1 MSIQRIGIIGDVHSE
16 HTLLAAALEHLQ
28 QENVD
33 AILCTGDLT
42 DGSGDL
48 NACIKLLSHHNVL
61 TVRGNH
67 DRWVLENKARH
78 IENAHHLKD
87 LNDTTRTYLH
97 NLPPYI
103 EVETSYGCL
112 LLCHGVLDQ
121 DLQKIWPGTE
131 RMPAE
136 RSPQLDRLI
145 DQQKY
150 SIMINGHVHYRTI
163 IHFQSLLLINAGTLM
178 RRHHPGFSMLDLYN
192 QQIIGYEFEPNIH
205 RVKTQSMMPCH
216 NTDVFKN
223 TQHFDGNWTPTT
235 LYA

>member
-16 HTLLAAALEHLQ
+16 HSLLRSALEHLHR
-28 QENVD
+28 EGVD
-33 AILCTGDLT
+33 TILCTGDLT
-42 DGSGDL
+42 DGPGNLDTCV
-48 NACIKLLSHHNVL
+48 NLLTQYQVK

-78 IENAHHLKD
+78 IENAHHLQD
-87 LNDTTRTYLH
+87 LSEATRHYLH
-97 NLPPYI
+97 TLPTQI
-103 EVETSYGCL
+103 EVETPQGLL
-112 LLCHGVLDQ
+112 LLCHGVLAN
-121 DLQKIWPGTE
+121 DLQKIWPGTA

-163 IHFQSLLLINAGTLM
+163 IHFQNLLLINAGTLM

-216 NTDVFKN
+216 NTDVFTN
-223 TQHFDGNWTPTT
+223 TQHFDGKWTPIT